1 VLSIVVGLAAGA
13 VFVRQQRRLADP
25 LIDLRF
31 FRVSEF
37 DAALAANT
45 VGFFVNF
52 GIAVLIAQYLQLV
65 VGLSPFEA
73 GLWTLPYAAAFIVG
87 ALATAPLVRRLR
99 PAFVVAGGLALAAVG
114 FVVLA
119 RVDADSALAT
129 VVIGAIV
136 FALGL
141 APVYTVAADLMVGA
155 APPERAGAAAGI
167 SETSSEFGGAL
178 GIAVRGAIGTAVY
191 RGRLDDAL
199 PAGVPPEAAE
209 AARDTLGAAVAAGD
223 ELAGEASLALVDAA
237 REAFTDALRVAATL
251 SATVAVGAAI
261 LAGMLLRS
269 VPMGSELEDER
280 SIEPRALAAGRPC

>member
-1 VLSIVVGLAAGA
+1 MTGPASAQAGRREWVGLAVIALPCVVYA
-13 VFVRQQRRLADP
+13 MDHRLRA
-25 LIDLRF
+25 RS
-31 FRVSEF
+31 R
-37 DAALAANT
+37 
-45 VGFFVNF
+45 
-52 GIAVLIAQYLQLV
+52 
-65 VGLSPFEA
+65 A
-73 GLWTLPYAAAFIVG
+73 GLH
-87 ALATAPLVRRLR
+87 
-99 PAFVVAGGLALAAVG
+99 
-114 FVVLA
+114 
-119 RVDADSALAT
+119 
-129 VVIGAIV
+129 
-136 FALGL
+136 
-141 APVYTVAADLMVGA
+141 VAADLMVGA
-155 APPERAGAAAGI
+155 APPGRAGAAAGI